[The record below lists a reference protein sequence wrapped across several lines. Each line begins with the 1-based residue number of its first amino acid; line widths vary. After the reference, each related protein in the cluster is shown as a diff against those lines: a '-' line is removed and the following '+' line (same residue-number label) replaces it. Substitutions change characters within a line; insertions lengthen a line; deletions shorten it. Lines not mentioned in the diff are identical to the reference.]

1 MCQEEEFLQLTAQE
15 LICLIRKDELNV
27 REEREVYNAVLSWVS
42 LSLHIVYLLM
52 LLLKGKKLLES
63 IASISQNGPPWVCRI
78 MPGRHRLHLFLE
90 TKITIQNNG

>member
-42 LSLHIVYLLM
+42 VVEEALIF
-52 LLLKGKKLLES
+52 
-63 IASISQNGPPWVCRI
+63 I
-78 MPGRHRLHLFLE
+78 
-90 TKITIQNNG
+90 NN